1 MNYIRHYGV
10 SPYSTELKQILEE
23 KYGIKCTVLHNYYL
37 NRDVRLI
44 FDLDESNPRFQE
56 ILRFIPDI
64 TPDEELNA
72 VVHTPEIETPV
83 TTALFFPSYTEEER
97 QNTKWLQ
104 IRPMTTKVDP
114 VNDERL
120 CKVTCIFGRNRFNV
134 DLGRHKEQ
142 ANPYEIKRPVKW
154 GNSQF
159 FSAALIGASSLFCDD
174 RAKII
179 MDNAKLRGLR
189 YGPVLKWKAG
199 TIIPNIHQILPD
211 HVIPDGAFV
220 PIRDMVDYRCDM
232 CGMQMLRVT
241 GPCSLYGI
249 RDCCMDP
256 EIDFYQT
263 LPLFLG
269 KQRDEPVFAIPHY
282 IISQRAYQVLRENKM
297 CRGVEFT
304 PLTLK

>member
-1 MNYIRHYGV
+1 MHYIRHYSIYPCDHILRKQLETYGV
-10 SPYSTELKQILEE
+10 A
-23 KYGIKCTVLHNYYL
+23 CTVLNNPSTKQDTY
-37 NRDVRLI
+37 LI
-44 FDLDESNPRFQE
+44 FDLDESDPTFE
-56 ILRFIPDI
+56 ELLKLIPDI
-64 TPDEELNA
+64 TPDDVLN
-72 VVHTPEIETPV
+72 EIVRRKDPAPV